1 MKKITIVSAL
11 ALCISGLTAQMGA
24 KIDQFYMDYSL
35 INPAAMNTH
44 DQGHVTLLYNKM
56 FSAVPGSPQTTVLNV
71 AMPLPAKNTGYGL
84 YYMRERVGF
93 SEMHNAYA
101 TYAYSFPIAGT
112 TNLNLGVSVGALSQN
127 FDMSKAIYISGND
140 PIIKSLLLTPPVT
153 RADLRASAFV
163 NGEKWFAGFAISRL
177 TKPRFDYVYYNYTA
191 AYKMQSQGSLML
203 GYNVDLGDDLLLK
216 PAIYAS
222 AYDFNY
228 FRLQYN
234 VSMWYQD
241 KFWVGVGGN
250 DIGQIGG
257 NIGFSPQE
265 DIKVSYS
272 YNTPTGGQRIALGNS
287 HEFHTFIGFSALGGG
302 SRSAGSGDG
311 DGDGDGEG
319 NADVNSANGESGD
332 EGEGNANV
340 SSNGKSGGKN
350 GSNGDGSGGFGMSK
364 EATIASLEDMRT
376 MGMGNDTSK
385 IKLPNIEKVKPGPG
399 FYLVAGLHSSEAK
412 ANKQIKD
419 LYKKGV
425 LSYKIYD
432 PSNKSYYVYLKDFPS
447 EKDANRGIFYY
458 EASVPQVWIR
468 EVK

>member
-1 MKKITIVSAL
+1 MKKITIVSTL
-11 ALCISGLTAQMGA
+11 LLSIGGLSAQMGA

-71 AMPLPAKNTGYGL
+71 VMPVPSKNTGYGL

-101 TYAYSFPIAGT
+101 SYAYSFPIAGS
-112 TNLNLGVSVGALSQN
+112 TNLNLGMSVGALSQN
-127 FDMSKAIYISGND
+127 FDMSKAIYISSND
-140 PIIKSLLLTPPVT
+140 PIIKSLTLTPPVT
-153 RADLRASAFV
+153 RADLRASAFI

-177 TKPRFDYVYYNYTA
+177 SKPRFDYVYYNYTA
-191 AYKMQSQGSLML
+191 AYQLQSQGSLMF
-203 GYNVDLGDDLLLK
+203 GYNIDLGDDVILK
-216 PAIYAS
+216 PALYAS

-241 KFWVGVGGN
+241 KFWIGVGGN

-257 NIGFSPQE
+257 NIGFSPQD

-287 HEFHTFIGFSALGGG
+287 HEFHTFVGFAALGGG
-302 SRSAGSGDG
+302 ARSGSVRDDDG
-311 DGDGDGEG
+311 
-319 NADVNSANGESGD
+319 ADLNSANG
-332 EGEGNANV
+332 GEGDD
-340 SSNGKSGGKN
+340 GE
-350 GSNGDGSGGFGMSK
+350 GDGNGGFGMSK
-364 EATIASLEDMRT
+364 EVTITSLEDMKS
-376 MGMGNDTSK
+376 MGTGNDTSK
-385 IKLPNIEKVKPGPG
+385 IKLPAIEKVKPGPG

-432 PSNKSYYVYLKDFPS
+432 PSNKSYYVYLKDFAS

>member
-1 MKKITIVSAL
+1 
-11 ALCISGLTAQMGA
+11 
-24 KIDQFYMDYSL
+24 
-35 INPAAMNTH
+35 MNTH

-311 DGDGDGEG
+311 DGEG

>member
-311 DGDGDGEG
+311 DGEG

-340 SSNGKSGGKN
+340 SSNGKNGGKN
-350 GSNGDGSGGFGMSK
+350 GSNGNGSGGFGMSK
-364 EATIASLEDMRT
+364 EATIVSLEDMRT

>member
-1 MKKITIVSAL
+1 
-11 ALCISGLTAQMGA
+11 
-24 KIDQFYMDYSL
+24 
-35 INPAAMNTH
+35 
-44 DQGHVTLLYNKM
+44 
-56 FSAVPGSPQTTVLNV
+56 
-71 AMPLPAKNTGYGL
+71 
-84 YYMRERVGF
+84 
-93 SEMHNAYA
+93 MHNAYA

-311 DGDGDGEG
+311 DGEG

>member
-241 KFWVGVGGN
+241 KFWLGVGGN

-302 SRSAGSGDG
+302 SRSAGSGN
-311 DGDGDGEG
+311 GDGEG

>member
-364 EATIASLEDMRT
+364 EATIVSLEDMRT

>member
-1 MKKITIVSAL
+1 MKKITIISAL
-11 ALCISGLTAQMGA
+11 ALCIGGLTAQMGA

-71 AMPLPAKNTGYGL
+71 AMPVPSKNTGYGL

-127 FDMSKAIYISGND
+127 FDMSKAVYISGND

-163 NGEKWFAGFAISRL
+163 NGEKWFAGFAFSRL

-191 AYKMQSQGSLML
+191 AYQMQSQGSLML
-203 GYNVDLGDDLLLK
+203 GYNIDLGDDLLLK
-216 PAIYAS
+216 PALYAS

-228 FRLQYN
+228 FRVQYN

-241 KFWVGVGGN
+241 KFWLGVGGN
-250 DIGQIGG
+250 DIGQIGA
-257 NIGFSPQE
+257 NIGFSPQD

-287 HEFHTFIGFSALGGG
+287 HEFHTFIGFAALGGG
-302 SRSAGSGDG
+302 ARSGSGN
-311 DGDGDGEG
+311 DGEG
-319 NADVNSANGESGD
+319 DADLNSANGGEGED
-332 EGEGNANV
+332 GEGEGN
-340 SSNGKSGGKN
+340 
-350 GSNGDGSGGFGMSK
+350 GGFGMSK
-364 EATIASLEDMRT
+364 EATITSLEDMRS

-385 IKLPNIEKVKPGPG
+385 IKLPAIEKVKPGPG

-432 PSNKSYYVYLKDFPS
+432 PSNKSYYVYLKDFAS

-458 EASVPQVWIR
+458 EAAVPQVWIR

>member
-311 DGDGDGEG
+311 DGEG

>member
-1 MKKITIVSAL
+1 MKKITIISAL
-11 ALCISGLTAQMGA
+11 ALCIGGLTAQMGA

-71 AMPLPAKNTGYGL
+71 AMPVPSKNTGYGL

-127 FDMSKAIYISGND
+127 FDMSKAVYISGND

-163 NGEKWFAGFAISRL
+163 NGEKWFAGFAFSRL

-191 AYKMQSQGSLML
+191 AYQMQSQGSLML
-203 GYNVDLGDDLLLK
+203 GYNIDLGDDLLLK
-216 PAIYAS
+216 PALYAS

-228 FRLQYN
+228 FRVQYN
-234 VSMWYQD
+234 VSMWYQE
-241 KFWVGVGGN
+241 KFWLGVGGN
-250 DIGQIGG
+250 DIGQIGA
-257 NIGFSPQE
+257 NIGFSPQD

-287 HEFHTFIGFSALGGG
+287 HEFHTFIGFAALGGG
-302 SRSAGSGDG
+302 ARSGSGNDG
-311 DGDGDGEG
+311 EGDADLNSANGGEGEDGEGSANLNSSGKGKNGDGEG
-319 NADVNSANGESGD
+319 N
-332 EGEGNANV
+332 
-340 SSNGKSGGKN
+340 
-350 GSNGDGSGGFGMSK
+350 GGFGMSK
-364 EATIASLEDMRT
+364 EATITSLEDMRS

-385 IKLPNIEKVKPGPG
+385 IKLPAIEKVKPGPG

-432 PSNKSYYVYLKDFPS
+432 PSNKSYYVYLKDFAS

-458 EASVPQVWIR
+458 EAAVPQVWIR

>member
-302 SRSAGSGDG
+302 SRSAGSGN
-311 DGDGDGEG
+311 GEG
-319 NADVNSANGESGD
+319 EGDADVNSANGENGD

-340 SSNGKSGGKN
+340 SSNGKNGGKS
-350 GSNGDGSGGFGMSK
+350 GSNGEGSGGFGMSK
-364 EATIASLEDMRT
+364 EATIASLDDMRT

-425 LSYKIYD
+425 LSYKIFD

>member
-302 SRSAGSGDG
+302 SRSAGSGN
-311 DGDGDGEG
+311 GEG
-319 NADVNSANGESGD
+319 EGDADVNSANGENGD

-340 SSNGKSGGKN
+340 SSNGKNGGKS
-350 GSNGDGSGGFGMSK
+350 GSDGEGSGGFGMSK
-364 EATIASLEDMRT
+364 EATIASLDDMRT

-425 LSYKIYD
+425 LSYKIFD

>member
-1 MKKITIVSAL
+1 MKKIALFSAL
-11 ALCISGLTAQMGA
+11 AMAMTGLTAQMGA

-44 DQGHVTLLYNKM
+44 DQGRVTLLYNKM
-56 FSAVPGSPQTTVLNV
+56 FSAVPGSPQTTVLNI
-71 AMPLPAKNTGYGL
+71 AMPVPSKNTGYGL

-112 TNLNLGVSVGALSQN
+112 TNLNLGVSLGALSQS

-140 PIIKSLLLTPPVT
+140 PIVKSLLLTPPVT
-153 RADLRASAFV
+153 RADMRASAFV

-177 TKPRFDYVYYNYTA
+177 TKPRFDYVYYNYTS
-191 AYKMQSQGSLML
+191 AYQMQSQASLMF

-216 PAIYAS
+216 PAIYVS

-228 FRLQYN
+228 FRVQYN
-234 VSMWYQD
+234 ASMWYQD

-250 DIGQIGG
+250 DLGQIGG
-257 NIGFSPQE
+257 NIGFSPQD

-287 HEFHTFIGFSALGGG
+287 HEFHTFIGFAALGGG
-302 SRSAGSGDG
+302 SRSNNSSA
-311 DGDGDGEG
+311 DGEG
-319 NADVNSANGESGD
+319 DANLNSSDGD
-332 EGEGNANV
+332 DGDAGEGNANV
-340 SSNGKSGGKN
+340 RSNNRGGN
-350 GSNGDGSGGFGMSK
+350 ADDGEGSGGFGMNK
-364 EATIASLEDMRT
+364 EATITSIEDMRT

-385 IKLPNIEKVKPGPG
+385 IKLPAIEKVKPGPG
-399 FYLVAGLHSSEAK
+399 FYLVAGLHSLESK

-432 PSNKSYYVYLKDFPS
+432 PSNKSYYVFLKDFPS
-447 EKDANRGIFYY
+447 EKDANRGIFYF
-458 EASVPQVWIR
+458 ESAVPQVWIR

>member
-311 DGDGDGEG
+311 DGEG
-319 NADVNSANGESGD
+319 NADLNSANGESGD

-364 EATIASLEDMRT
+364 EATIVSLEDMRT

>member
-311 DGDGDGEG
+311 DGEG
-319 NADVNSANGESGD
+319 NADMNSANGESGD

>member
-1 MKKITIVSAL
+1 MKKIFTLIFTWVIVVNCYS
-11 ALCISGLTAQMGA
+11 QMGA
-24 KIDQFYMDYSL
+24 KIDQYYLDYSL
-35 INPAAMNTH
+35 INPASMNTH
-44 DQGHVTLLYNKM
+44 EQGHVTVLYNKM
-56 FSAVPGSPQTTVLNV
+56 FSAVPGSPQTTVLNI
-71 AMPLPAKNTGYGL
+71 AMPVPSKNTGYGL

-127 FDMSKAIYISGND
+127 FDMSKAVYISGND

-163 NGEKWFAGFAISRL
+163 NGENWFAGAAISRL

-191 AYKMQSQGSLML
+191 SYNMQSQASLMF
-203 GYNVDLGDDLLLK
+203 GYNIDLGDDVSLK
-216 PAIYAS
+216 PSVYVS

-228 FRLQYN
+228 FRMQYN

-241 KFWVGVGGN
+241 KFWLGVGGN
-250 DIGQIGG
+250 DIGQIGA
-257 NIGFSPQE
+257 NIGFSPQD

-287 HEFHTFIGFSALGGG
+287 HEFHTFIGFAALGGG
-302 SRSAGSGDG
+302 ARSGSGNDG
-311 DGDGDGEG
+311 EGDADLNSANGGEGEDGEGSANLNSYGKGKNGDGEG
-319 NADVNSANGESGD
+319 N
-332 EGEGNANV
+332 
-340 SSNGKSGGKN
+340 
-350 GSNGDGSGGFGMSK
+350 GGFGMSK
-364 EATIASLEDMRT
+364 EATITSLEDMRS
-376 MGMGNDTSK
+376 MGIGNDTSK
-385 IKLPNIEKVKPGPG
+385 IKLPAIEKVKPGPG

-432 PSNKSYYVYLKDFPS
+432 PSNKSYYVYMKDFPS

-458 EASVPQVWIR
+458 EAAVPQVWIR

>member
-1 MKKITIVSAL
+1 
-11 ALCISGLTAQMGA
+11 
-24 KIDQFYMDYSL
+24 
-35 INPAAMNTH
+35 
-44 DQGHVTLLYNKM
+44 
-56 FSAVPGSPQTTVLNV
+56 
-71 AMPLPAKNTGYGL
+71 
-84 YYMRERVGF
+84 
-93 SEMHNAYA
+93 
-101 TYAYSFPIAGT
+101 
-112 TNLNLGVSVGALSQN
+112 
-127 FDMSKAIYISGND
+127 
-140 PIIKSLLLTPPVT
+140 VT

-302 SRSAGSGDG
+302 SRSAGSGEG
-311 DGDGDGEG
+311 DA
-319 NADVNSANGESGD
+319 NLNSANGEDGG

-340 SSNGKSGGKN
+340 SSNGKNGGN
-350 GSNGDGSGGFGMSK
+350 DGEGSGGFGMSK
-364 EATIASLEDMRT
+364 EATITSLDDMRT
-376 MGMGNDTSK
+376 MGMGNDTAK

-432 PSNKSYYVYLKDFPS
+432 PSNKSYYVYLKDFAS

>member
-1 MKKITIVSAL
+1 
-11 ALCISGLTAQMGA
+11 
-24 KIDQFYMDYSL
+24 
-35 INPAAMNTH
+35 
-44 DQGHVTLLYNKM
+44 M

-241 KFWVGVGGN
+241 KFWLGVGGN

-302 SRSAGSGDG
+302 SRSAGSGN
-311 DGDGDGEG
+311 GDGEG

>member
-302 SRSAGSGDG
+302 SRSAGSGNG
-311 DGDGDGEG
+311 VGEG
-319 NADVNSANGESGD
+319 DADVNSANGENGD

-340 SSNGKSGGKN
+340 SSNGKNGGKS
-350 GSNGDGSGGFGMSK
+350 GSNGEGSGGFGMSK
-364 EATIASLEDMRT
+364 EATIASLDDMRT

-425 LSYKIYD
+425 LSYKIFD

>member
-1 MKKITIVSAL
+1 MKKITIISAL
-11 ALCISGLTAQMGA
+11 ALCIGGLTAQMGA
-24 KIDQFYMDYSL
+24 KIDQFYMDYSM

-71 AMPLPAKNTGYGL
+71 AMPVPSKNTGYGL

-127 FDMSKAIYISGND
+127 FDMTKAVYISGND

-163 NGEKWFAGFAISRL
+163 NGEKWFAGFAFSRL

-191 AYKMQSQGSLML
+191 AYQMQSQGSLML
-203 GYNVDLGDDLLLK
+203 GYNIDLGDDLLLK
-216 PAIYAS
+216 PALYAS

-228 FRLQYN
+228 FRVQYN

-241 KFWVGVGGN
+241 KFWLGVGGN
-250 DIGQIGG
+250 DIGQIGA
-257 NIGFSPQE
+257 NIGFSPQD

-287 HEFHTFIGFSALGGG
+287 HEFHTYIGFAALGGG
-302 SRSAGSGDG
+302 ARNGSGDG
-311 DGDGDGEG
+311 EADLNSTNGGEGEDGEG
-319 NADVNSANGESGD
+319 GANL
-332 EGEGNANV
+332 
-340 SSNGKSGGKN
+340 SSNGN
-350 GSNGDGSGGFGMSK
+350 GGFGMSE
-364 EATIASLEDMRT
+364 EATITSLEDMRS

-385 IKLPNIEKVKPGPG
+385 IKLPAIEKVKPGPG

-432 PSNKSYYVYLKDFPS
+432 PSNKSYYVYLKDFAS

-458 EASVPQVWIR
+458 EAAVPQVWIR

>member
-311 DGDGDGEG
+311 DGEG
-319 NADVNSANGESGD
+319 NADLNSANGESGD

>member
-1 MKKITIVSAL
+1 MKKITIISAL
-11 ALCISGLTAQMGA
+11 ALCIGGLTAQMGA

-71 AMPLPAKNTGYGL
+71 AMPVPSKNTGYGL

-127 FDMSKAIYISGND
+127 FDMSKAVYISGND

-163 NGEKWFAGFAISRL
+163 NGEKWFAGFAFSRL

-191 AYKMQSQGSLML
+191 AYQMQSQGSLML
-203 GYNVDLGDDLLLK
+203 GYNIDLGDDLLLK
-216 PAIYAS
+216 PALYAS

-228 FRLQYN
+228 FRVQYN

-241 KFWVGVGGN
+241 KFWLGVGGN
-250 DIGQIGG
+250 DIGQIGA
-257 NIGFSPQE
+257 NIGFSPQD

-287 HEFHTFIGFSALGGG
+287 HEFHTFIGFAALGGG
-302 SRSAGSGDG
+302 ARSGSGN
-311 DGDGDGEG
+311 DGEG
-319 NADVNSANGESGD
+319 DADLNSANGGEGED
-332 EGEGNANV
+332 GEGEGN
-340 SSNGKSGGKN
+340 
-350 GSNGDGSGGFGMSK
+350 GGFGMSK
-364 EATIASLEDMRT
+364 EATITSLEDMRS
-376 MGMGNDTSK
+376 MGMGNDTSR
-385 IKLPNIEKVKPGPG
+385 IKLPAIEKVKPGPG

-432 PSNKSYYVYLKDFPS
+432 PSNKSYYVYLKDFAS

-458 EASVPQVWIR
+458 EAAVPQVWIR

>member
-302 SRSAGSGDG
+302 SRSAGSGN
-311 DGDGDGEG
+311 GDGEG

-364 EATIASLEDMRT
+364 EATIVSLEDMRT

-458 EASVPQVWIR
+458 EAAVPQVWIR

>member
-1 MKKITIVSAL
+1 MKKISIISAL
-11 ALCISGLTAQMGA
+11 ALCVGGLTAQMGA

-71 AMPLPAKNTGYGL
+71 AMPVPSKNTGYGL

-153 RADLRASAFV
+153 RADLRASAFI
-163 NGEKWFAGFAISRL
+163 NGEKWFAGVAMSRL
-177 TKPRFDYVYYNYTA
+177 TKPRFDYVYYNYTS
-191 AYKMQSQGSLML
+191 AYQMQSQGSLMF
-203 GYNVDLGDDLLLK
+203 GYNIDLGDDVTLK
-216 PAIYAS
+216 PALYAS

-234 VSMWYQD
+234 VSMWYQE
-241 KFWVGVGGN
+241 KFWFGVGGN
-250 DIGQIGG
+250 DIGQIGA
-257 NIGFSPQE
+257 NIGFSPQD

-287 HEFHTFIGFSALGGG
+287 HEFHTFIGFAALGGG
-302 SRSAGSGDG
+302 ARSGGKSGN
-311 DGDGDGEG
+311 GEG
-319 NADVNSANGESGD
+319 DADVNSANGGEGED
-332 EGEGNANV
+332 GEGNANV
-340 SSNGKSGGKN
+340 RSNGKN
-350 GSNGDGSGGFGMSK
+350 GNGDGEGDGTGGFGMNK
-364 EATIASLEDMRT
+364 EATITSLEDMKT

-385 IKLPNIEKVKPGPG
+385 IKLPAIEKVKPGPG

-432 PSNKSYYVYLKDFPS
+432 PTNKSYYVYLKDFAS

-458 EASVPQVWIR
+458 ESSVPQVWIR

>member
-1 MKKITIVSAL
+1 
-11 ALCISGLTAQMGA
+11 
-24 KIDQFYMDYSL
+24 
-35 INPAAMNTH
+35 
-44 DQGHVTLLYNKM
+44 
-56 FSAVPGSPQTTVLNV
+56 
-71 AMPLPAKNTGYGL
+71 
-84 YYMRERVGF
+84 
-93 SEMHNAYA
+93 
-101 TYAYSFPIAGT
+101 
-112 TNLNLGVSVGALSQN
+112 
-127 FDMSKAIYISGND
+127 
-140 PIIKSLLLTPPVT
+140 
-153 RADLRASAFV
+153 
-163 NGEKWFAGFAISRL
+163 
-177 TKPRFDYVYYNYTA
+177 
-191 AYKMQSQGSLML
+191 ML

-241 KFWVGVGGN
+241 KFWLGVGGN

-302 SRSAGSGDG
+302 SRSAGSG

>member
-1 MKKITIVSAL
+1 
-11 ALCISGLTAQMGA
+11 MGA

-311 DGDGDGEG
+311 DGEG

-364 EATIASLEDMRT
+364 EATITSLDDMRT
-376 MGMGNDTSK
+376 MGMGNDTAK

-432 PSNKSYYVYLKDFPS
+432 PSNKSYYVYLKDFAS

>member
-1 MKKITIVSAL
+1 
-11 ALCISGLTAQMGA
+11 MGA

>member
-302 SRSAGSGDG
+302 ARNGSGNDG
-311 DGDGDGEG
+311 EGEG
-319 NADVNSANGESGD
+319 NADVNSANGGEGD
-332 EGEGNANV
+332 DGEGNANV
-340 SSNGKSGGKN
+340 SSNGKNGGKN
-350 GSNGDGSGGFGMSK
+350 GDNGEGSGGVGMSK
-364 EATIASLEDMRT
+364 EATISSLEDMRT

-399 FYLVAGLHSSEAK
+399 FYLVAGLHSMEAK

>member
-1 MKKITIVSAL
+1 MKKITIISAL
-11 ALCISGLTAQMGA
+11 ALCIGGLTAQMGA

-71 AMPLPAKNTGYGL
+71 AMPVPSKNTGYGL

-127 FDMSKAIYISGND
+127 FDMSKAVYISGND

-163 NGEKWFAGFAISRL
+163 NGEKWFAGFAFSRL

-191 AYKMQSQGSLML
+191 AYQMQSQGSLML
-203 GYNVDLGDDLLLK
+203 GYNIDLGDDLLLK
-216 PAIYAS
+216 PALYAS

-228 FRLQYN
+228 FRVQYN

-241 KFWVGVGGN
+241 KFWLGVGGN
-250 DIGQIGG
+250 DIGQIGA
-257 NIGFSPQE
+257 NIGFSPQD

-272 YNTPTGGQRIALGNS
+272 RSGTGNDGEGDADLNS
-287 HEFHTFIGFSALGGG
+287 ANGGEGEDGEGSANVN
-302 SRSAGSGDG
+302 SSGKG
-311 DGDGDGEG
+311 KNGDGEG
-319 NADVNSANGESGD
+319 N
-332 EGEGNANV
+332 
-340 SSNGKSGGKN
+340 
-350 GSNGDGSGGFGMSK
+350 GGFGMSK
-364 EATIASLEDMRT
+364 EATITSLEDMRS

-385 IKLPNIEKVKPGPG
+385 IKLPAIEKVKPGPG

-432 PSNKSYYVYLKDFPS
+432 PSNKSYYVYLKDFAS

-458 EASVPQVWIR
+458 EAAVPQVWIR